1 LGLKKSPGE
10 EGPMSFPPLVVV
22 EVKALAC
29 EIPFTSGLPLSRF
42 SIGELRREAIERGIV
57 ANIGNST
64 IWRWLSE
71 DAIKPWRSRSWIFP
85 RDPDFTEK
93 AGRVLDLYE
102 GMWEGK
108 PLGKRDYVISADE
121 KTSIQARIRK
131 HPTAPPSS
139 GKPMKVEHEYARGGS
154 LAYLAALD
162 VHRCRVFGRCE
173 QRSGIEPF
181 DRLVSQVMEAQPY
194 RSARRVFWI
203 IDNGSSHRGDKSIKR
218 LQEKWNNIVPV
229 HLPVHASWL
238 NQIEIYF
245 SIVQRKVLTPNDFAS
260 LEEVEKRLLGF
271 QQRYEEIA
279 QPFEWRFTR
288 KDLEG
293 LMRKIEERDE
303 SLPKVA

>member
-1 LGLKKSPGE
+1 MRRGLEE
-10 EGPMSFPPLVVV
+10 EGLRYFPPLVVV

-29 EIPFTSGLPLSRF
+29 EIPLESGVPLSRF
-42 SIGELRREAIERGIV
+42 SIGELRREVIERGIV
-57 ANIGNST
+57 ASVGTTT
-64 IWRWLSE
+64 IWRWLSQ
-71 DAIKPWRSRSWIFP
+71 DAINPWRSRSWIFP

-108 PLGKRDYVISADE
+108 QLSKRDFVVSADE

-131 HPTAPPSS
+131 HPTTPASP
-139 GKPMKVEHEYARGGS
+139 GRRMRVKHEYTRGGS
-154 LAYLAALD
+154 LANLAALD
-162 VHRCRVFGRCE
+162 VHRSCIFGRCE

-181 DRLVSQVMEAQPY
+181 DRLVSQVMESQPY
-194 RSARRVFWI
+194 CSAKRVFWI

-218 LQEKWNNIVPV
+218 LRKIWKNIVPV

-245 SIVQRKVLTPNDFAS
+245 SVVQRKVLTPNDFAS
-260 LEEVEKRLLGF
+260 LEEVVEKRLLGF

-279 QPFEWRFTR
+279 QPFEWRFTC

-303 SLPKVA
+303 SLLKAA

>member
-1 LGLKKSPGE
+1 
-10 EGPMSFPPLVVV
+10 MSFPPLVVV

-121 KTSIQARIRK
+121 KTIQARIRK

>member
-1 LGLKKSPGE
+1 
-10 EGPMSFPPLVVV
+10 MSFPPLVVV